1 MSKKEEREY
10 EEYEKLKNSKFKQQ
24 KLPGWRPV
32 PSMARTVTI
41 FFILGIV
48 FAGLGVLI
56 LFFSNKIEEIIVR
69 YDNKEECKVG
79 GKCTITINI
88 NETME
93 NNIMIYYQLDGFY
106 QNHRRYVKS
115 KSEEQLT
122 GHDISKKK
130 MEDSKDCDPV
140 ITNAQMGKKYSI
152 DEQKK
157 ELKENEVAIPCGLM
171 AKSYFNDRYTDWN
184 LYNKEENNGNP
195 IKITVNDTNI
205 ARKADREKYNKN
217 IDLSKQWIDIT
228 DEHFLVWMRPS
239 PLPNFTK
246 LWGRI
251 ERELP
256 KDSKLEVTIENNYD
270 VTPFNGGKYLVL
282 RTVNQFGGKNIYL
295 AIGYIA
301 FGGICI
307 ILGVIFI
314 FGFKAQAKKEK

>member
-10 EEYEKLKNSKFKQQ
+10 EEYEQLKNSKFKQQ

-56 LFFSNKIEEIIVR
+56 LLFSNKIVENIER
-69 YDNKEECKVG
+69 YDHICLKNKTCSIVIK
-79 GKCTITINI
+79 INK
-88 NETME
+88 TME
-93 NNIMIYYQLDGFY
+93 KDIMVYYQLDGFY

-115 KSEEQLT
+115 KSDAQLK
-122 GHDISKKK
+122 GKFIELSQMKDNH
-130 MEDSKDCDPV
+130 DCDPV
-140 ITNAQMGKKYSI
+140 ITNEQMGQLTSFI
-152 DEQKK
+152 GNRDLEPSD
-157 ELKENEVAIPCGLM
+157 VAFPCGLM
-171 AKSYFNDRYTDWN
+171 AKNFFNDRYKIWT
-184 LYNKEENNGNP
+184 LYNNNGEFVRN
-195 IKITVNDTNI
+195 ITVNESNI
-205 ARKADREKYNKN
+205 ARKADRDNYNN
-217 IDLSKQWIDIT
+217 SEYLEKQWINIT

-251 ERELP
+251 QENLEEGT
-256 KDSKLEVTIENNYD
+256 KLNVTIENNYN
-270 VTPFNGGKYLVL
+270 VLPFNGSKYLVL
-282 RTVNQFGGKNIYL
+282 RTVNEFGGKNIYL

-307 ILGVIFI
+307 ILGIIFI

>member
-10 EEYEKLKNSKFKQQ
+10 EEYEQLKNSKFKQQ

-56 LFFSNKIEEIIVR
+56 LLFSNKIVELIVR
-69 YDNKEECKVG
+69 YDETCKKNEPCSIVFEINK
-79 GKCTITINI
+79 
-88 NETME
+88 TME
-93 NNIMIYYQLDGFY
+93 KDIMVYYQLDGFY

-115 KSEEQLT
+115 KSDDQLK
-122 GHDISKKK
+122 GKFIELSQMKDNH
-130 MEDSKDCDPV
+130 DCDPV
-140 ITNAQMGKKYSI
+140 ITNEQMGKLTSFNG
-152 DEQKK
+152 
-157 ELKENEVAIPCGLM
+157 ENLDPKDVAFPCGLM
-171 AKSYFNDRYTDWN
+171 AKNFFNDRYPIWT
-184 LYNKEENNGNP
+184 LYNNNGDFVRN
-195 IKITVNDTNI
+195 ITVNELNI
-205 ARKADREKYNKN
+205 ARKADRDNYNN
-217 IDLSKQWIDIT
+217 SEYLEKQWIDIK

-251 ERELP
+251 QE
-256 KDSKLEVTIENNYD
+256 DLEEGTRLNVTIENNYD
-270 VTPFNGGKYLVL
+270 VLPFNGSKYLVL
-282 RTVNQFGGKNIYL
+282 RTVNEFGGKNIYL

-307 ILGVIFI
+307 ILGIIFI

>member
-32 PSMARTVTI
+32 PSMARTVAI

-56 LFFSNKIEEIIVR
+56 LFFSNKIVEKIER

-79 GKCTITINI
+79 DKCTITIYI

-93 NNIMIYYQLDGFY
+93 KNIMVYYQLDGFY

-122 GHDISKKK
+122 GHYISIEE
-130 MEDSKDCDPV
+130 MENKKDCDPI
-140 ITNAQMGKKYSI
+140 ITNAQMGKEKSFNGE
-152 DEQKK
+152 D
-157 ELKENEVAIPCGLM
+157 LDPDEVAIPCGLM
-171 AKSYFNDRYTDWN
+171 AKSYFNDNYTDWTF
-184 LYNKEENNGNP
+184 YMNKENNDIHEP
-195 IKITVNDTNI
+195 VNVNQLNI
-205 ARKADREKYNKN
+205 ARKADREKYKKN
-217 IDLSKQWIDIT
+217 IDPSKQWINIT

-239 PLPNFTK
+239 PLPNFAK

-251 ERELP
+251 ERDLP
-256 KDSKLEVTIENNYD
+256 KDSKLEVTIQNNYD